1 MKSSLNI
8 LTSFILGILL
18 QVLVLNNVQLFGFM
32 VPYYYPVIILALPAT
47 MNQHYVLIL
56 AALTGFV
63 VDIFE
68 HTGAL
73 HASATLIMAYLRP
86 VILRLI
92 STQSGR
98 ELPELSLKALGA
110 KNFLL
115 FSTIGVLVHHFSLF
129 FVDALRLSN
138 IDITIMRSLY
148 STLLSV
154 VVIFL
159 VHGLLTPLKKN
170 V

>member
-1 MKSSLNI
+1 MNSSLNI
-8 LTSFILGILL
+8 LATFVLGILL

-32 VPYYYPVIILALPAT
+32 VPYYYPIIILALPAT
-47 MNQHYVLIL
+47 MNQHYILIF
-56 AALTGFV
+56 AALTGFII
-63 VDIFE
+63 DMFE

-98 ELPELSLKALGA
+98 ELPELSLQALGI

-115 FSTIGVLVHHFSLF
+115 LSSIGIFVHHFSLF
-129 FVDALRLSN
+129 FVDALRFSN
-138 IDITIMRSLY
+138 IDITFIRALY

-154 VVIFL
+154 VVVFV
-159 VHGLLTPLKKN
+159 VHGLFTPLRKKI
-170 V
+170 

>member
-8 LTSFILGILL
+8 FVAFILGMIL
-18 QVLVLNNVQLFGFM
+18 QVMVLNNVQLFGFM
-32 VPYYYPVIILALPAT
+32 VPYYYPIIILTLPAT
-47 MNQHYVLIL
+47 MNQHYLLII
-56 AALTGFV
+56 AVLTGFFI
-63 VDIFE
+63 DLFE

-98 ELPELSLKALGA
+98 ELPELSLKALGI

-115 FSTIGVLVHHFSLF
+115 FSTIGIFVHHFSLF
-129 FVDALRLSN
+129 FIDALRLSN
-138 IDITIMRSLY
+138 LDITLIRAIY

-154 VVIFL
+154 VVVFL
-159 VHGLLTPLKKN
+159 VYGLATPLRKN
-170 V
+170 A